1 MHSNGQMLLYLRGL
15 QYCETFITESNDIST
30 AQGTMQ
36 NLIPC
41 PGLPSKETSQATTT
55 STKYH
60 LQFSHSN
67 NSYTLR
73 SNKCKGATTLKDEP
87 CSSCQSISTNFQ
99 QTTAD
104 FHPKTPL
111 HKVARGRIERALK
124 IQRQKTASLEREI
137 KSIKQKIKDQTIPL
151 QPKLHDSCL
160 KVLDNEDLKDPF
172 IKLFWQ
178 EQRKNLQKDPKA
190 RRWHPMMIRLAIL
203 LHSQSPQAYR
213 TLRDTGTITLPG
225 ETTLRDYTNYIC
237 PQQGFKPEVY
247 NVVTIAN
254 ALDLI
259 V

>member
-1 MHSNGQMLLYLRGL
+1 MSRSSLQRNIASNNNQHQVSSWVQPQQQQLHVTFKQVQGCNNIEGRPLLQLPIYFN
-15 QYCETFITESNDIST
+15 QFST
-30 AQGTMQ
+30 D
-36 NLIPC
+36 NRRF
-41 PGLPSKETSQATTT
+41 PSKNTTT
-55 STKYH
+55 
-60 LQFSHSN
+60 Q
-67 NSYTLR
+67 
-73 SNKCKGATTLKDEP
+73 
-87 CSSCQSISTNFQ
+87 SCQ
-99 QTTAD
+99 
-104 FHPKTPL
+104 
-111 HKVARGRIERALK
+111 GIERALK

-137 KSIKQKIKDQTIPL
+137 KSIKRKIKDQIIPL

-172 IKLFWQ
+172 IKSFWQ

-225 ETTLRDYTNYIC
+225 ETTLRYYTNYIC

-259 V
+259 VWC